1 MKNVTLVIARDE
13 QNGIGRDG
21 RIPWCAPDDINLFR
35 VATTTTDDPSK
46 KNLVVAGHRTREE
59 MPIVLK
65 NRHLVTLG
73 RDASYAPPPGVEAR
87 DIERTFLVGG
97 RAAVLAFYKRYGL
110 PTCLVLTRIDGVF
123 ECDVRIDDDELWLD
137 QYALYAKKRL
147 DGVTAFVYVLRG
159 TTQPIASIVPP
170 GVRAIGI
177 VPDETQYLDLV
188 HDILANGERRDD
200 ERTGVGALSV
210 FGRQLRFDLEHT
222 FPLFTT
228 KRTFFRGVVE
238 ELAWFL
244 SGETDASIL
253 ERRGVG
259 IWTGNSSRE
268 FLDRHG
274 LPYPEGVCGPI
285 YGTQWRHFG
294 GEYFPTTGSSVGGV
308 DQIKAVIDSIR
319 AAPESRRHLI
329 TSLNP
334 TVLNDVVLAPCH
346 VLAQFYASAPHR
358 DGKRRL
364 SCHVYQRS
372 CDVGLGLPFNVASY
386 ALLTHLIAASTDCVP
401 GELVMSLGDTHVYR
415 NHIDGIR
422 EILMRVPHA
431 PPTLR
436 LADHVVNAA
445 SASDPLGV
453 IDAFV
458 DDPTG
463 GVRLEGYTAHGRVK
477 LEMAV

>member
-1 MKNVTLVIARDE
+1 MHFTLVIARDE
-13 QNGIGRDG
+13 HNGIGRDG
-21 RIPWCAPDDINLFR
+21 RIPWVNKSDIDAFR
-35 VATTTTDDPSK
+35 IVTTTTNDPSK
-46 KNLVVAGHRTREE
+46 KNLVIAGARTREE
-59 MPIVLK
+59 MPDSLK
-65 NRHLVTLG
+65 NRYLVTLG
-73 RDASYAPPPGVEAR
+73 RDASYTPPPGVEAR
-87 DIERTFLVGG
+87 DIEHTFIVGG
-97 RAAVLAFYKRYGL
+97 RAAALAFYKKHGL

-123 ECDVRIDDDELWLD
+123 DCDVHIDDDELWLD
-137 QYALYAKKRL
+137 HYALYAKKRL
-147 DGVTAFVYVLRG
+147 DGATTFVYVLRG
-159 TTQPIASIVPP
+159 STSTVIPP
-170 GVRAIGI
+170 GVRAAGI
-177 VPDETQYLDLV
+177 VPDEAQYTDLV
-188 HDILANGERRDD
+188 RDILEHGERRDN

-210 FGRQLRFDLEHT
+210 FGRQLRFDLEHS
-222 FPLFTT
+222 FPLLTT

-268 FLDRHG
+268 FLDRSG

-285 YGTQWRHFG
+285 YGAQWRHFN
-294 GEYFPTTGSSVGGV
+294 GEYFPTTGSSIGGV
-308 DQIKAVIDSIR
+308 DQIKAVIESIR
-319 AAPESRRHLI
+319 VAPESRRHLV

-334 TVLNDVVLAPCH
+334 SVLDDVVLAPCH

-386 ALLTHLIAASTDCVP
+386 ALLTHIIAASTDCIP
-401 GELVMSLGDTHVYR
+401 GELVMSLGDVHVYR
-415 NHIDGIR
+415 NHVDAMR
-422 EILMRVPHA
+422 DILTRTPHA
-431 PPTLR
+431 PPTVR
-436 LADHVVNAA
+436 LTDRVIDAVP
-445 SASDPLGV
+445 DPLGI

-458 DDPTG
+458 ADPMG
-463 GVRLEGYTAHGRVK
+463 SVQLDGYTSHGRVK

>member
-1 MKNVTLVIARDE
+1 MHFTLVIARDE
-13 QNGIGRDG
+13 HNGIGRDG
-21 RIPWCAPDDINLFR
+21 RIPWVNKSDIDAFR
-35 VATTTTDDPSK
+35 IVTTTTNEPAK
-46 KNLVVAGHRTREE
+46 KNLVVAGYRTREE
-59 MPIVLK
+59 MPVALK

-73 RDASYAPPPGVEAR
+73 RDASYTPPRGVEAR
-87 DIERTFLVGG
+87 DIEHTFIVGG
-97 RAAVLAFYKRYGL
+97 RAATLAFYKRYGL

-123 ECDVRIDDDELWLD
+123 DCDVHIDDDELWLD
-137 QYALYAKKRL
+137 HYALYAKKRL
-147 DGVTAFVYVLRG
+147 DGATTFVYVLRG
-159 TTQPIASIVPP
+159 STASVIPP
-170 GVRAIGI
+170 GVRAAGI
-177 VPDETQYLDLV
+177 VPDEAQYTDLV
-188 HDILANGERRDD
+188 RDILEHGERRDN

-210 FGRQLRFDLEHT
+210 FGRQLRFDLEHS

-259 IWTGNSSRE
+259 IWTGNSSRD
-268 FLDRHG
+268 FLDRSG

-285 YGTQWRHFG
+285 YGAQWRHFG
-294 GEYFPTTGSSVGGV
+294 GEYFPTTGSSIGGV
-308 DQIKAVIDSIR
+308 DQIKAVIESIR
-319 AAPESRRHLI
+319 TAPESRRHLV

-334 TVLNDVVLAPCH
+334 PVLDDVVLAPCH
-346 VLAQFYASAPHR
+346 VLVQFYASAPHR

-415 NHIDGIR
+415 NHVDAMR
-422 EILMRVPHA
+422 DILTRTPHA
-431 PPTLR
+431 PPTVR
-436 LADHVVNAA
+436 LADRIVNAA
-445 SASDPLGV
+445 TASDPLGV
-453 IDAFV
+453 IDAFI
-458 DDPTG
+458 DDPVG
-463 GVRLEGYTAHGRVK
+463 SVRLGGYMAHERVK

>member
-1 MKNVTLVIARDE
+1 MHFTLVIARDE
-13 QNGIGRDG
+13 HNGIGRDG
-21 RIPWCAPDDINLFR
+21 RIPWVNKSDIDAFR
-35 VATTTTDDPSK
+35 IVTTTTTEPAK
-46 KNLVVAGHRTREE
+46 KNLVIAGYRTREE
-59 MPIVLK
+59 MPVSLK

-73 RDASYAPPPGVEAR
+73 RDASYTPPYGVEAR
-87 DIERTFLVGG
+87 DIEHTFIVGG
-97 RAAVLAFYKRYGL
+97 RAATLAFYKRYGL

-123 ECDVRIDDDELWLD
+123 DCDVHIDDDELWLD
-137 QYALYAKKRL
+137 HYALYAKKRL
-147 DGVTAFVYVLRG
+147 DGATTFVYVLRG
-159 TTQPIASIVPP
+159 STASVIPP
-170 GVRAIGI
+170 GVRAAGI
-177 VPDETQYLDLV
+177 VPDETRYTDLV
-188 HDILANGERRDD
+188 RDILEHGERRDD

-210 FGRQLRFDLEHT
+210 FGRQLRFDLEHS

-259 IWTGNSSRE
+259 IWMGNSSRD
-268 FLDRHG
+268 FLDRSG

-285 YGTQWRHFG
+285 YGAQWRHFG
-294 GEYFPTTGSSVGGV
+294 GEYFPTTGSSIGGV
-308 DQIKAVIDSIR
+308 DQIKAVIESIR
-319 AAPESRRHLI
+319 TAPESRRHLV

-334 TVLNDVVLAPCH
+334 SVLDDVVLAPCH

-386 ALLTHLIAASTDCVP
+386 ALLTHLVAASTDCVP

-415 NHIDGIR
+415 NHVDAMR
-422 EILMRVPHA
+422 DILTRTPHA
-431 PPTLR
+431 PPTVR
-436 LADHVVNAA
+436 LADRIVNAA
-445 SASDPLGV
+445 TASDPLGV
-453 IDAFV
+453 IDAFI
-458 DDPTG
+458 DDPVG
-463 GVRLEGYTAHGRVK
+463 SVRLCGYMSYERVK

>member
-1 MKNVTLVIARDE
+1 MKNVTLVIARDG

-21 RIPWCAPDDINLFR
+21 RIPWVNKSDIDAFR
-35 VATTTTDDPSK
+35 IVTTTTTDASK
-46 KNLVVAGHRTREE
+46 KNLVVAGYRTREE
-59 MPIVLK
+59 MPVSLK
-65 NRHLVTLG
+65 NRYLVTLG
-73 RDASYAPPPGVEAR
+73 RDASYTPPPGVEAR
-87 DIERTFLVGG
+87 DIEHTFIVGG
-97 RAAVLAFYKRYGL
+97 RAATLAFYKKHGL

-137 QYALYAKKRL
+137 QYVLYAKKRL
-147 DGVTAFVYVLRG
+147 DGATMFVYILRG
-159 TTQPIASIVPP
+159 STPSVIPP
-170 GVRAIGI
+170 GVRATGV
-177 VPDETQYLDLV
+177 VPDESQYLDLV
-188 HDILANGERRDD
+188 RDILEHGERRDD

-210 FGRQLRFDLEHT
+210 FGRHLRFDLEHT

-259 IWTGNSSRE
+259 IWTGNSSRD
-268 FLDRHG
+268 FLDRSG

-285 YGTQWRHFG
+285 YGAQWRHFG
-294 GEYFPTTGSSVGGV
+294 GEYFPTTGSSIGGV
-308 DQIKAVIDSIR
+308 DQIKAVIESIR

-334 TVLNDVVLAPCH
+334 SVLDDVVLAPCH
-346 VLAQFYASAPHR
+346 VLAQFYASAPQR

-386 ALLTHLIAASTDCVP
+386 ALLTYLIAASTGCVP
-401 GELVMSLGDTHVYR
+401 GELVMSLGDTHIYR
-415 NHIDGIR
+415 NHVDAMR
-422 EILMRVPHA
+422 EVLARVPHA
-431 PPTLR
+431 PPTIR
-436 LADHVVNAA
+436 LADRLVDA
-445 SASDPLGV
+445 SSDPLGV
-453 IDAFV
+453 IDAFI

-463 GVRLEGYTAHGRVK
+463 SVQLDGYHAHDRVK